1 MSEYAFNIDRVHP
14 VSKDNLMREVFVVG
28 TLDQKCVVEVFR
40 VLVPKKGHK
49 QFKNQLAA
57 RTAFSAF
64 EKSRAAKGARYTY
77 EIQTVEPTAYVAKH
91 SEQVHG
97 FAELYKLIG
106 YSSNRSHR
114 YAADSTCAQLEANE
128 AYRDTVSKDYEN
140 ILRTINSSGASRSSA
155 EVDPEGARP

>member
-57 RTAFSAF
+57 RTAFTTY
-64 EKSRAAKGARYTY
+64 EKSRAAQGARYTY
-77 EIQTVEPTAYVAKH
+77 EIQTGAPTAFVAEH
-91 SEQVHG
+91 TEHVHG

-106 YSSNRSHR
+106 YNSNRARR
-114 YAADSTCAQLEANE
+114 YAVDSTCAQLEANE
-128 AYRDTVSKDYEN
+128 AYRETVTKDYEN
-140 ILRTINSSGASRSSA
+140 ILRAINSGDSTRSSA
-155 EVDPEGARP
+155 KVDPEGARP